1 MRTCWK
7 FNIRCICSTD
17 KVIKTACS
25 CLYILVKRQQF
36 DFLRPTLRREHYNEE
51 FRSTLRHEHYNEEFR
66 STLRHEHYN
75 EEFRSTLRHEHYNE
89 EFRSTLRHEHYNVM
103 ANFQKIPRLG
113 FICSHSIAASAFSL
127 YVLTQLHSGGTLGGG
142 STLAGGGIR
151 WWGGGLLDV
160 GYVEGVRREDRS
172 KTAQKPLK
180 SCLKNRSKITARNER
195 FLSGFL
201 SKI

>member
-7 FNIRCICSTD
+7 CNIRCICSTD

-36 DFLRPTLRREHYNEE
+36 EFLRPTLRR
-51 FRSTLRHEHYNEEFR
+51 
-66 STLRHEHYN
+66 
-75 EEFRSTLRHEHYNE
+75 EHYNE

-113 FICSHSIAASAFSL
+113 FICSHSIVASAFSL

-142 STLAGGGIR
+142 STLAGGGVTLV
-151 WWGGGLLDV
+151 GVGDLLDV
-160 GYVEGVRREDRS
+160 GYVEGVRREDCS

-180 SCLKNRSKITARNER
+180 SCLKTRSKITARNER

>member
-1 MRTCWK
+1 MRTWWK

-25 CLYILVKRQQF
+25 CWYILVKTQQF
-36 DFLRPTLRREHYNEE
+36 DFLRPTLRR
-51 FRSTLRHEHYNEEFR
+51 
-66 STLRHEHYN
+66 
-75 EEFRSTLRHEHYNE
+75 EHYNE

-113 FICSHSIAASAFSL
+113 FICSHSIVVSAFSL
-127 YVLTQLHSGGTLGGG
+127 NYILGVRWGEGVRWRGGGGSVSVLTLCSHSITFWGYVGGG
-142 STLAGGGIR
+142 STLVGEGVRWSGGGGGTLVG
-151 WWGGGLLDV
+151 GGGLLDV